1 MVYKINKNMAE
12 VFKKPDGYKNINH
25 SSTIKI
31 DQKIESP
38 IYIKGKKKDYFSCD
52 SIPDRI
58 LFTS

>member
-1 MVYKINKNMAE
+1 MAE